1 MCSILDVLATYV
13 PAIESS
19 KTVVIEDEEYEVDAT
34 KVYQLL
40 LFGDQLTVAR
50 IRSASLIRC
59 TTDTSILEKFEGF
72 TPAIADWH
80 ARAIFLDV
88 SYKSFKFLYLQYYL
102 LTQTIWKRF
111 YSAKSVADKGTLY
124 QLKVLIN
131 RTAVKCSTI

>member
-19 KTVVIEDEEYEVDAT
+19 KTIVIEDEEYEVDAT

-50 IRSASLIRC
+50 IRLASMIHC
-59 TTDTSILEKFEGF
+59 TTDTSVLEKFEGF

-80 ARAIFLDV
+80 ARAVFLDV
-88 SYKSFKFLYLQYYL
+88 L
-102 LTQTIWKRF
+102 
-111 YSAKSVADKGTLY
+111 
-124 QLKVLIN
+124 
-131 RTAVKCSTI
+131 